1 MKVRELMTTD
11 VATAQPDSTLEEVA
25 SMMKEE
31 DTGAIPVLDEDQL
44 VGIITDRDI
53 VVRCI
58 AEGKD
63 ATETNVED
71 ILSEDLVTIEPDA
84 DVEEAARLMS
94 ERQIRRLPVVEDGM
108 LIGVVSLGDIAVKE
122 VDEEP
127 ANQALEGV
135 SRGVKQQRG
144 QRQPAGQRKG
154 KLGKTQSASVAEQEE
169 IEEEISEYSGPSRG
183 EDRRSED
190 RRDREMRLSGAQSG
204 QSRSGRT
211 TSNFRGRASSGG
223 PEGRSRFAASEEQA
237 RKAASTRA
245 GRQEASGIS
254 NRNLAQEASRQK
266 KVTSSRREAKTTG
279 RRRAS

>member
-1 MKVRELMTTD
+1 MKVREIMTTE

-31 DTGAIPVLDEDQL
+31 DTGAIPVLDEDEL

-71 ILSEDLVTIEPDA
+71 ILSEDLVTISPDD

-94 ERQIRRLPVVEDGM
+94 ERQIRRLPVVEEGE
-108 LIGVVSLGDIAVKE
+108 LIGMISLGDIAVKE

-127 ANQALEGV
+127 ATAALEGV
-135 SRGVKQQRG
+135 SRGVKQTGRQAEAQRRG
-144 QRQPAGQRKG
+144 KAQPAP
-154 KLGKTQSASVAEQEE
+154 LAAEFE
-169 IEEEISEYSGPSRG
+169 IEEEIIEFSTARG

-190 RRDREMRLSGAQSG
+190 RKDREMRLVGG
-204 QSRSGRT
+204 QRGQGRT
-211 TSNFRGRASSGG
+211 TSNIRGRASSGG
-223 PEGRSRFAASEEQA
+223 PRGKGRFGAPEQPP
-237 RKAASTRA
+237 RKGAKPAHGERT
-245 GRQEASGIS
+245 ASGGI
-254 NRNLAQEASRQK
+254 SRQK
-266 KVTSSRREAKTTG
+266 KVTSGRHEAKASR